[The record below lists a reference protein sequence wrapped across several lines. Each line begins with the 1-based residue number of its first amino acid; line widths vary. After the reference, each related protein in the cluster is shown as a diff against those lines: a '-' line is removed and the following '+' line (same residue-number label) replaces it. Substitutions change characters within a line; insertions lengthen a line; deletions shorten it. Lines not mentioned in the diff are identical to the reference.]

1 MVKNNLILLII
12 FLISGC
18 NSQNINKI
26 TTKESAQKGEALF
39 ASVGCTTC
47 HSLSGEARY
56 GPALNKILN
65 TDVIVI
71 QGGKEHS
78 VKVDREYIKRSIQ
91 DPDFEKLVDFKNKK
105 MPKPT
110 LSPDEIDQIA
120 DYLISINSK

>member
-1 MVKNNLILLII
+1 MAKNNLILLII

-18 NSQNINKI
+18 NSQNNNKI
-26 TTKESAQKGEALF
+26 STKESTQKGEVLF
-39 ASVGCTTC
+39 ASIGCTTC

-91 DPDFEKLVDFKNKK
+91 NPDFEKLVDFKNKK
-105 MPKPT
+105 MPKPS